1 MEKDV
6 HWSLR
11 VKTDVCDGSIPLEP
25 KVMKPLLLDGPAP
38 LCILLVWDAVL
49 KYLRKDMT
57 QRKWR
62 LVLRETRG
70 YPYIPN
76 QKISI

>member
-25 KVMKPLLLDGPAP
+25 KVMKPLVLDGPAP

-62 LVLRETRG
+62 LVPRKTRG